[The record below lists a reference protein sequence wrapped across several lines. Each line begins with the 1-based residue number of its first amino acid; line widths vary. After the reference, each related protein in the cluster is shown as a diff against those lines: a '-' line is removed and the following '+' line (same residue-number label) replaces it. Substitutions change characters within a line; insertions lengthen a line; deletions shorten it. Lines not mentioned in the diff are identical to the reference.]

1 MHAIFTSIVPVFSLR
16 LHAALMSTQ
25 QTQLEQFR
33 TWLTATEDR
42 ISRLSQT
49 TGPDLKSLKKQID
62 DHRILAKDF
71 KAQQKIISALSN
83 LVVVVDENTNDNSE

>member
-1 MHAIFTSIVPVFSLR
+1 
-16 LHAALMSTQ
+16 MSTQ
-25 QTQLEQFR
+25 QSQLEQFR

-71 KAQQKIISALSN
+71 QEQQTVIDSLSN
-83 LVVVVDENTNDNSE
+83 LVVVVDETTNDTGK